1 VRIAKRTN
9 SDRLEKLKIKINDQ
23 QYLQIAVDRI
33 AVKLSNE
40 IINRGKKQNEFSI

>member
-9 SDRLEKLKIKINDQ
+9 SDRLEELRIKINDQ
-23 QYLQIAVDRI
+23 QYLRIAIDRI

-40 IINRGKKQNEFSI
+40 IINRGRKQNEFSF

>member
-1 VRIAKRTN
+1 MRIAKRTN